1 MVLEMKTSIDY
12 TKATEEAE
20 TKSRIR
26 QEKFYSGKLS
36 RHELLHPVRGLA
48 EASHRRYLSM
58 LLERFIFCTTA
69 AEVNP
74 PDERRLDG
82 ITGCDLDIDVRHKV
96 GPLCNKLVH
105 FYILSSAER
114 RFGLAT
120 GFRLALGNFIHRKR
134 FRPYRSDIDHDRF
147 LTAFICPTDIECS
160 GIIRPASWV
169 IDALADINE
178 KVCEFAYS

>member
-1 MVLEMKTSIDY
+1 MALETKISTDY
-12 TKATEEAE
+12 KKATEEAE

-69 AEVNP
+69 TEVNP

-82 ITGCDLDIDVRHKV
+82 IAGCDLDIAVRHKV
-96 GPLCNKLVH
+96 GALCNKLVPV
-105 FYILSSAER
+105 YIFTYSSA
-114 RFGLAT
+114 
-120 GFRLALGNFIHRKR
+120 
-134 FRPYRSDIDHDRF
+134 PS
-147 LTAFICPTDIECS
+147 
-160 GIIRPASWV
+160 
-169 IDALADINE
+169 ADS
-178 KVCEFAYS
+178 V